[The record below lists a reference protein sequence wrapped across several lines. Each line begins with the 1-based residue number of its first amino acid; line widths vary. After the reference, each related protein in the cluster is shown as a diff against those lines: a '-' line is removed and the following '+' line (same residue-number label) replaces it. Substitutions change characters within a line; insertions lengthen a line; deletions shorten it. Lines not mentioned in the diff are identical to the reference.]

1 MIPKE
6 NILNAWIMC
15 EHLSEGNMNLKD
27 KKIRS
32 FTELINNN
40 YYDFF
45 LRLINEELDRIRSSS
60 KKAGIVV
67 YFNIFEFSEV
77 ADILRTEYHLAPT
90 EEEIEMGIKFGLAVS
105 FDQHLNLNK
114 DATYLTGSEYIRS
127 NKCIPDEK
135 IFHEYEDSLKLEIE
149 QLFDYGE
156 IPENEHKSFFNNA
169 MLKLME
175 KTGASPDKCRIE
187 FMKNL
192 EDGTNNLHSFFIS
205 DLAKA
210 KKIDT
215 SNLIEYLYGFNGR
228 RSNLDSKKVSQNFNA
243 KLFEDILSPA
253 NYPIG
258 RFPSNTDYALS
269 FMQQVAVNLATGY
282 DHRTIR
288 SVNGPPGS
296 GKTTLLKDIFAE
308 LIVKQAYDLAN
319 LSEYTIRGGEATRYY
334 KNYSIGELPDRIAE
348 NNIVVASSNNGAV
361 QNIVNELPLI
371 SKIDDDLVCAVKE
384 ADYFYELSNCKFYT
398 KWKKDDSG
406 KASEKCLYEELSEPD
421 RNWGL
426 FSMEGGRAEN
436 MNAIRSAINHIF
448 EYLNEEYIPDPDI
461 YKEFLKEYQDVV
473 ALRKKAA
480 DYAEKCKAI
489 ISYRKDYEE
498 SSVLLTNNRSIKENE
513 VTGNISKLDAEISSY
528 TQKQELINS
537 QLEDIINNR
546 KEIQDHK
553 EQYESVLASINNQKP
568 GIFFIWSKKREYNE
582 MLNKA
587 NQKLLESIDEDKCL
601 ADKERELKRE
611 LDIITKNISQFN
623 EKISAEK
630 NEFNEWLSRKEH
642 ELSKLKAIIDKLQCE
657 ITSYSGVPLD
667 MSLEYDEL
675 QMSAP
680 WFNKEY
686 RIAQSKLF
694 ITALRARKQFLF
706 DNKDNIRAAFMIWTL
721 QKNYLE
727 NKRLI
732 SAAWNW
738 INFAIPVIGSTFA
751 SFGRMC
757 QNLDENTI
765 GQLFVDEAGQ
775 ALPCAAVG
783 AVFRSRN
790 IMMVGDPSQIHP
802 VQTLDSNIMALLSK
816 HFEVDEKYLSKEA
829 SAQTLADSASQYGYY
844 FDKDRSEN
852 SWIGI
857 PLWVHRRCD
866 YPMFTI
872 ANQISYFNMMVQG
885 NKKNGKTGWF
895 DIKGRANNKYVKE
908 QGDFLAMKL
917 EEMIKKDPEII
928 DKTKP
933 DKVYVI
939 TPFRYVALML
949 AKRLEKIGFTRY
961 DDKKKAANIGTI
973 HTFQGKE
980 APIVFMVMGAD
991 ETSKGAA
998 SWAVSEPNM
1007 MNVAATRAK
1016 NAFYIIGD
1024 KSLYK
1029 SLRSEVADDTIAIIN
1044 KYSNEHPDLVDNNIT
1059 LESSI
1064 KLKHSDNVII
1074 SGMIIKVS
1082 KGHQT
1087 NYAYIKGSDG
1097 KRYTVNEKM
1106 YDKIVN
1112 ADKIIIE
1119 GNRVKFT
1126 PITSHG
1132 TSYATNIS
1140 VE

>member
-1 MIPKE
+1 MIPKD
-6 NILNAWIMC
+6 NILNTWIMC
-15 EHLSEGNMNLKD
+15 EHLSEGNINIRD
-27 KKIRS
+27 KKIKS
-32 FTELINNN
+32 FTNLINNN

-45 LRLINEELDRIRSSS
+45 LRLIHENLDRFRSNS
-60 KKAGIVV
+60 KSAGIVV
-67 YFNIFEFSEV
+67 YLNIFEFSDV
-77 ADILRTEYHLAPT
+77 ADILRTEYHLTPT
-90 EEEIEMGIKFGLAVS
+90 EEEIEMGTKFGIAVC
-105 FDQHLNLNK
+105 FDKQLNLNNG
-114 DATYLTGSEYIRS
+114 ATYLTGSEYIKR

-135 IFHEYEDSLKLEIE
+135 AFHEYEDSLKLEIE
-149 QLFDYGE
+149 QMFDYGE
-156 IPENEHKSFFNNA
+156 IPENEHKSFFNDA
-169 MLKLME
+169 MLKLMK

-192 EDGTNNLHSFFIS
+192 EDSTNNLHSFFIS
-205 DLAKA
+205 DLEKA

-215 SNLIEYLYGFNGR
+215 SNLFDYLYGYSGR
-228 RSNLDSKKVSQNFNA
+228 RSNLDSKKCSQNFDA

-258 RFPSNTDYALS
+258 RFPSNTEYALS

-308 LIVKQAYDLAN
+308 LIVNQAYELAN
-319 LSEYTIRGGEATRYY
+319 LSEYTIKGGEATRYY

-371 SKIDDDLVCAVKE
+371 SKLDNKLINEVKE

-398 KWKKDDSG
+398 KWEKDDSG
-406 KASEKCLYEELSEPD
+406 KASEKCLCEKLSEPD

-448 EYLNEEYIPDPDI
+448 EYLNKDYSPDPNI
-461 YKEFLKEYQDVV
+461 YINFIKEYQKVV
-473 ALRKKAA
+473 VLRKKAI

-489 ISYRKDYEE
+489 ISYQNDYKEMSAILANDRITKE
-498 SSVLLTNNRSIKENE
+498 SNVKCI
-513 VTGNISKLDAEISSY
+513 ISELEAKIASY
-528 TQKQELINS
+528 NQHQELIS
-537 QLEDIINNR
+537 SHLEDVISNR
-546 KEIQDHK
+546 KDIQAHQ
-553 EQYESVLASINNQKP
+553 EQYESVLASLKNQKP
-568 GIFFIWSKKREYNE
+568 GIFSFGAKKREYNN

-587 NQKLLESIDEDKCL
+587 HQKLLESIDEDKCL

-611 LDIITKNISQFN
+611 IDIIAKDISQFK
-623 EKISAEK
+623 EKISTEK
-630 NEFNEWLSRKEH
+630 NGLNVWLNYKEH
-642 ELSKLKAIIDKLQCE
+642 ELNKLKATIDELQRE
-657 ITSYSGVPLD
+657 INSYSGVPLD
-667 MSLEYDEL
+667 MSLEYNAL
-675 QMSAP
+675 QLSTP
-680 WFNKEY
+680 WFNEEY

-706 DNKDNIRAAFMIWTL
+706 DNKDNIRAAFTIWTL
-721 QKNYLE
+721 QKKYLE
-727 NKRLI
+727 NKRLL

-751 SFGRMC
+751 SFRRMC
-757 QNLDENTI
+757 KNLDESTI

-775 ALPCAAVG
+775 ALPYAAVG

-790 IMMVGDPSQIHP
+790 IMMVGDPSQIQP

-816 HFEVDEKYLSKEA
+816 HYGVDEKYLSKEA

-844 FDKDRSEN
+844 FDKDKSEN

-872 ANQISYFNMMVQG
+872 ANKISYFNMMVQDEYRKD
-885 NKKNGKTGWF
+885 NKTPYGKTGWF
-895 DIKGRANNKYVKE
+895 DINGRANNKYVKE

-928 DKTKP
+928 DKNKP
-933 DKVYVI
+933 DKVYII

-949 AKRLEKIGFTRY
+949 AKRLETIGFTKY
-961 DDKKKAANIGTI
+961 ADNGKATNIGTI

-991 ETSKGAA
+991 ENSKKAA
-998 SWAVSEPNM
+998 YWAVSEPNM
-1007 MNVAATRAK
+1007 MNVAATRAQ
-1016 NAFYIIGD
+1016 NEFYIIGD
-1024 KSLYK
+1024 KKLYK
-1029 SLRSEVADDTIAIIN
+1029 GLHSEVADDIIAIIN
-1044 KYSNEHPDLVDNNIT
+1044 NYSKEHPDLVDNCIM
-1059 LESSI
+1059 LEEAP
-1064 KLKHSDNVII
+1064 K
-1074 SGMIIKVS
+1074 
-1082 KGHQT
+1082 
-1087 NYAYIKGSDG
+1087 
-1097 KRYTVNEKM
+1097 
-1106 YDKIVN
+1106 
-1112 ADKIIIE
+1112 
-1119 GNRVKFT
+1119 
-1126 PITSHG
+1126 
-1132 TSYATNIS
+1132 
-1140 VE
+1140 

>member
-15 EHLSEGNMNLKD
+15 EHLSEGNINLKD

-32 FTELINNN
+32 FTELVNNN

-60 KKAGIVV
+60 KKAGLVV

-77 ADILRTEYHLAPT
+77 ANILRTEYHLTPT

-105 FDQHLNLNK
+105 FDQQLNLNK
-114 DATYLTGSEYIRS
+114 EATYLTGSEYIRS

-135 IFHEYEDSLKLEIE
+135 VFQEYENSLKLEIE
-149 QLFDYGE
+149 QMFDYGE

-175 KTGASPDKCRIE
+175 KTGASPDMCRIE

-205 DLAKA
+205 DLTKA
-210 KKIDT
+210 KKIGT

-228 RSNLDSKKVSQNFNA
+228 RSNLDSKKGSQNFNA
-243 KLFEDILSPA
+243 KLFEDILSPV

-258 RFPSNTDYALS
+258 RFPNNTEYALS

-308 LIVKQAYDLAN
+308 LIVKQAYDLSN
-319 LSEYTIRGGEATRYY
+319 LSEYTVRGGEANRYY
-334 KNYSIGELPDRIAE
+334 KKLSIGELPDSIAK

-371 SKIDDDLVCAVKE
+371 SEIDNDLVCAVKE

-398 KWKKDDSG
+398 KWEKDDSG
-406 KASEKCLYEELSEPD
+406 KTSEKCSCKKLSESD

-436 MNAIRSAINHIF
+436 MNAIRSAIKHIF
-448 EYLNEEYIPDPDI
+448 KYLNEEYIPEPNI
-461 YKEFLKEYQDVV
+461 YKKFLKEYRDVV
-473 ALRKKAA
+473 ALRKKAVE
-480 DYAEKCKAI
+480 YAEKSKAI
-489 ISYRKDYEE
+489 ISYRKDYEKR
-498 SSVLLTNNRSIKENE
+498 SVLLTNDRSNKENE
-513 VTGNISKLDAEISSY
+513 VTSNISKLEAEITSY

-546 KEIQDHK
+546 KEIRDHK
-553 EQYESVLASINNQKP
+553 EQYESVIASIYNQRP
-568 GIFFIWSKKREYNE
+568 GIFSFGAKKREYNE

-611 LDIITKNISQFN
+611 LDIITKDILQFN

-642 ELSKLKAIIDKLQCE
+642 ELSKLKAIIDKLQYE
-657 ITSYSGVPLD
+657 INSYSGVPLD

-680 WFNKEY
+680 WFNEEY
-686 RIAQSKLF
+686 RFAQSKLF

-706 DNKDNIRAAFMIWTL
+706 DNKDNIRAAFTIWTF
-721 QKNYLE
+721 QKKYLE

-775 ALPCAAVG
+775 ALPYAAVG

-790 IMMVGDPSQIHP
+790 IMMVGDPSQIQP

-816 HFEVDEKYLSKEA
+816 HFDVDEEYLSKEA

-866 YPMFTI
+866 YPMFSI
-872 ANQISYFNMMVQG
+872 ANQISYYNMMVQG

-895 DIKGRANNKYVKE
+895 DIKGRAYNKYVKE

-917 EEMIKKDPEII
+917 EEMIEKDPEII
-928 DKTKP
+928 DKTKS

-939 TPFRYVALML
+939 TPFRYVAQML
-949 AKRLEKIGFTRY
+949 AKRLDKIGFTRY
-961 DDKKKAANIGTI
+961 DDKKKATNIGTI

-980 APIVFMVMGAD
+980 APTVFMVMGAD
-991 ETSKGAA
+991 ENSKGAA
-998 SWAVSEPNM
+998 YWAVSEPNM

-1024 KSLYK
+1024 KKLYIG
-1029 SLRSEVADDTIAIIN
+1029 LHSEVADDTIAIIN
-1044 KYSNEHPDLVDNNIT
+1044 KYSNEHPDLVDNDIMLEEAIKNKPSNNIIT
-1059 LESSI
+1059 G
-1064 KLKHSDNVII
+1064 K
-1074 SGMIIKVS
+1074 IIKVR

-1087 NYAYIKGSDG
+1087 KYAYIKGADG
-1097 KRYTVNEKM
+1097 NQYTVNEKM

-1126 PITSHG
+1126 PIASKNVL
-1132 TSYATNIS
+1132 YAVNIAKA
-1140 VE
+1140 